1 MLPVRA
7 RGYAETISEN
17 TSLNRQAGGSDA
29 VTTYFFP
36 HGIRQ
41 SHHRINRPE

>member
-1 MLPVRA
+1 MLSVRV
-7 RGYAETISEN
+7 REYAETISEN
-17 TSLNRQAGGSDA
+17 TSLNRQAVGSDA

-41 SHHRINRPE
+41 PHHRINRPE